1 MELKRRTRRA
11 FSSGFRL
18 LTVAEGE
25 GFEPSRRCY
34 RLRDFQSR
42 ALGQAMRPFRGG
54 EGGIR
59 THGGSSPHRFSRAA
73 PSTTRTPL
81 QSCKY
86 IVVPIS
92 FAVCSTRTSNL
103 PTSSGRI
110 SRRVMAR
117 TATRL
122 PLVAFAAFA
131 VFAAFS
137 GSMSSPDDF
146 PASPVDGSL
155 IRLTTRPP
163 GLSRAVKFGT
173 PGRIRTCGLWVRNPT
188 LYPLSYRRASRI
200 LHQKGNDPPWRVI
213 PGGKGGI
220 RTLGAHFLRSTA

>member
-1 MELKRRTRRA
+1 M
-11 FSSGFRL
+11 

-42 ALGQAMRPFRGG
+42 ALGQAMRPFLGG

-81 QSCKY
+81 QPVKY
-86 IVVPIS
+86 TNGVAS
-92 FAVCSTRTSNL
+92 FGA
-103 PTSSGRI
+103 G
-110 SRRVMAR
+110 MAKG
-117 TATRL
+117 TAK
-122 PLVAFAAFA
+122 
-131 VFAAFS
+131 
-137 GSMSSPDDF
+137 
-146 PASPVDGSL
+146 
-155 IRLTTRPP
+155 PP
-163 GLSRAVKFGT
+163 GSYRAACHGT

-188 LYPLSYRRASRI
+188 LYPLSYRRVSLI
-200 LHQKGNDPPWRVI
+200 LHQIDGDPPRRAFR
-213 PGGKGGI
+213 GGKGGI